1 LGSGSYRTVAVAAAA
16 ACCLFLHAQVAQ
28 AQAER
33 FGLRLG
39 YSATWDDNVFRL
51 PESAP
56 NPEATPGESG
66 RSDRYQTASIGLYAD
81 LPFSMQRIQL
91 DITRGAVRYDKFSS
105 RDSDPFS
112 YRAAWQWQITRYVSG
127 TLNASRA
134 ESDVNVEDVVGRRSI
149 EQRTT
154 SYGGTVDLW
163 LGGGW
168 HVLGGASESESK
180 YSEPFLARPNTTQ
193 QTADVGLR
201 YVFRSGNQLSVHRR
215 RTPGT
220 ETVTDTAIFGGSDF
234 VQDETEVNAT
244 WVASG
249 HSTLNAR
256 VTRIER
262 QNEVL
267 PQRNFSGTAGEFRY
281 LWRATGRL
289 NFDLSAGRNISPY
302 NLSLV
307 STTQVENSLTAAVT
321 WATTERTAVRS
332 AVSRRV
338 SRYGQASTEFE
349 ARRDTTQS
357 FEIGAN
363 WSPRR
368 YVALDARLRH
378 EDRESTDP
386 TQIYDANTATI
397 GFNLTF

>member
-1 LGSGSYRTVAVAAAA
+1 LGFGLYRTVAVAAAA
-16 ACCLFLHAQVAQ
+16 ACCLLLHAPVAQ

-33 FGLRLG
+33 FGLLLG

-51 PESAP
+51 PDSAP
-56 NPEATPGESG
+56 DPQADPGTSG
-66 RSDRYQTASIGLYAD
+66 KSDRYQTASVGLYAD
-81 LPFSMQRIQL
+81 LPFSMQRIRL
-91 DITRGAVRYDKFSS
+91 DLTRAAVRYDKFAS
-105 RDSDPFS
+105 RDSDPFRYS
-112 YRAAWQWQITRYVSG
+112 GAWQWQVTPYVSG

-134 ESDVNVEDVVGRRSI
+134 QTDVNVEDVVGRRAI

-154 SYGGTVDLW
+154 IVGGTVDVW

-180 YSEPFLARPNTTQ
+180 YSEPFLARPNTAQ
-193 QTADVGLR
+193 RTADVGLR
-201 YVFRSGNQLSVHRR
+201 YIFRSSSQLSLHRR

-220 ETVTDTAIFGGSDF
+220 ETVTDPAVFGGSDF

-262 QNEVL
+262 RNEVL
-267 PQRNFSGTAGEFRY
+267 PQRNFSGTAGELRY

-289 NFDLSAGRNISPY
+289 NFDLSGRRNISPY

-307 STTQVENSLTAAVT
+307 STTQVENTLTAAAT
-321 WATTERTAVRS
+321 WATTERIAVRS
-332 AVSRRV
+332 AFSRSV

-349 ARRDTTQS
+349 ARRDTTQT
-357 FEIGAN
+357 FEIGAG

-368 YVALDARLRH
+368 YVTLDARLRH
-378 EDRESTDP
+378 ENRESTDP

-397 GFNLTF
+397 ALNLTF